1 MTDDEWAKRIE
12 ARLASIEEL
21 AQHCTDPEDREI
33 DRALRRTLKAAITF
47 VWLVKHA
54 TLLAGAVI
62 AAKLA
67 FDQLAEWLR

>member
-1 MTDDEWAKRIE
+1 MTDDEWRRGME
-12 ARLASIEEL
+12 RRLEIIEEL

-54 TLLAGAVI
+54 TLFAGAVI

-67 FDQLAEWLR
+67 YDQMVEWFR